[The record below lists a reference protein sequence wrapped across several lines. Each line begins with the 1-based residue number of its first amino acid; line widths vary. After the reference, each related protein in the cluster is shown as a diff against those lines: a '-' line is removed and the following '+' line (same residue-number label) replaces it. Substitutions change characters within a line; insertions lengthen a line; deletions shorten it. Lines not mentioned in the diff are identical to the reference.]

1 MSGTGGEAFDA
12 ERVLSGESGIVEGPR
27 RRARAWAADVADDA
41 VAWATLA
48 PLRVRRAAGRL
59 PPRDVLVLGIY
70 APDGAAAMAQ
80 AVATLRE
87 SPHRVSFVLGAL
99 GERDPA
105 LAEETM
111 LGGLAGAGKFE
122 NLNRLLAAIPA
133 TADWTL
139 VIDDDVAL
147 PGGFLAGFLAC
158 AERFGLQL
166 AQPAHRHASH
176 AAWPVT
182 RRARATLARRT
193 RLVEIG
199 PVTAF
204 HSSVAGALLPFP
216 PLRMGWGLDAHW
228 GGLAAQRGWRLGV
241 VDATPVR
248 HHSRRPAS
256 NYDRSAAIAE
266 LADFLPGR
274 PYVDRRAAGEVLER
288 FRTLRGGGGSRSNA
302 SHR

>member
-1 MSGTGGEAFDA
+1 MSGAGAEAFDA
-12 ERVLSGESGIVEGPR
+12 ERVLSGQSGIVEGPR
-27 RRARAWAADVADDA
+27 RRARAWAADLADDA

-48 PLRVRRAAGRL
+48 PLRVRRAARRL

-70 APDGAAAMAQ
+70 TADGAAAMAR
-80 AVATLRE
+80 AVAILRE
-87 SPHRVSFVLGAL
+87 SPHRVSFALGAL
-99 GERDPA
+99 GARDPA
-105 LAEETM
+105 LAPETA
-111 LGGLAGAGKFE
+111 LDGLEGAGKFE
-122 NLNRLLAAIPA
+122 NLNRLLAVAPA
-133 TADWTL
+133 TGDWTL
-139 VIDDDVAL
+139 VVDDDVAM
-147 PGGFLAGFLAC
+147 PGGFLGGFLAC

-182 RRARATLARRT
+182 RRARGTLARRT

-204 HSSVAGALLPFP
+204 HSSLAGELLPFP

-274 PYVDRRAAGEVLER
+274 PYVDRSAAAEVLER
-288 FRTLRGGGGSRSNA
+288 FRSLRGGGSRRSNA